1 MAIQPG
7 QTLEAEIDIAELYD
21 VESSDTYAVQ
31 AAGLLQYADL
41 NATALTGALDYSSNV
56 VSMDIDGEVAKSV
69 PYAIDAVQKR
79 TRVST
84 SSCTSSRLST
94 LRTALRYVWLGVPFF
109 APPFLPSPST
119 HDHP

>member
-69 PYAIDAVQKR
+69 PYAIDALQKR